1 MKTGKEAPQSMNT
14 KQRKKIGVILLI
26 CGIVLLFFSI
36 LIAFSMGT
44 VAVPILLVLSILVN
58 TAGVSALRR
67 RD

>member
-1 MKTGKEAPQSMNT
+1 MNT